1 MEKKFLTPED
11 IRNVGF
17 HQARVRGYD
26 MQAVDGF
33 LEQVETSIHAYI
45 VEIASLKAKMKVLV
59 EHVEELRGSD
69 SEAVLSAYK
78 KENAELKS
86 KMKVIVDA
94 LEQYVNTYGKL
105 GKNIG
110 TQIQTFA
117 SEDEEWLFDV
127 TKF

>member
-1 MEKKFLTPED
+1 MEKKFLKPED

-17 HQARVRGYD
+17 REARSGYD
-26 MQAVDGF
+26 MLAVDCF
-33 LEQVETSIHAYI
+33 LEQVEASI
-45 VEIASLKAKMKVLV
+45 
-59 EHVEELRGSD
+59 
-69 SEAVLSAYK
+69 SEYY

-86 KMKVIVDA
+86 KMKVLVEHIEKLRGSDNEAVISAYKKENTELKSKMKVLVDA
-94 LEQYVNTYGKL
+94 LEQYRHTN

-110 TQIQTFA
+110 SRKQPFA